1 MTSFVRLCSERSKA
15 QMLWK
20 AMVLSLMQIQV
31 VWFYYQNKLS
41 GLPEW
46 GLDNHKNLC
55 RMLLPCMEVVLLCVR
70 PFEEPSWWTMQ
81 TSTLHGKPKVW
92 FRKNSC
98 SLADRRHRHPSR
110 VESGTPNNPTLNP
123 KALRP
128 KP

>member
-1 MTSFVRLCSERSKA
+1 
-15 QMLWK
+15 MLWK

-55 RMLLPCMEVVLLCVR
+55 RMLPPCMEVVLLCVR

-81 TSTLHGKPKVW
+81 TSTLHGKPKVGSEKIVAPW
-92 FRKNSC
+92 LTDAIDTQAEWS
-98 SLADRRHRHPSR
+98 P
-110 VESGTPNNPTLNP
+110 EPQTIQP
-123 KALRP
+123 
-128 KP
+128 